1 MKRLFYLIIP
11 FLAFTV
17 FVSHAQ
23 AITYTNAE
31 HKKERVAPLMLEL
44 SEEVIK
50 EFEKAWSVSK
60 SGTLRQ
66 EGAVLIYR
74 MQGGRYEARAQRVTN
89 QYKEFTFRWHPA
101 IAAIV
106 HTHPNDSVPRPSK
119 IDQQVADKYGVPIFT
134 LTCRGMY
141 VYDPITKKMNKI
153 MDGLDWLESSKWT
166 PGVYLTLT
174 GRSFSDLARWIS
186 IGL

>member
-1 MKRLFYLIIP
+1 MKRLLFLTIP
-11 FLAFTV
+11 FLAFTLL
-17 FVSHAQ
+17 VSQGQ
-23 AITYTNAE
+23 AITTANAE
-31 HKKERVAPLMLEL
+31 HKEETVAPTIIEL
-44 SEEVIK
+44 SEEMIK

-66 EGAVLIYR
+66 EGAVLVFR
-74 MQGGRYEARAQRVTN
+74 MQGGRYEARVQAVTN

-106 HTHPNDSVPRPSK
+106 HTHPNDSDPRPSK

-141 VYDPITKKMNKI
+141 VYDPSIKKINKI
-153 MDGLDWLESSKWT
+153 LDGLDWLESSKWT
-166 PGVYLTLT
+166 PEVYLMLT
-174 GRSFSDLARWIS
+174 GRSFADLARWIS